1 MHERH
6 TKEHRFRYKNCHQ
19 KVSEVSTMELEDYVV
34 YKSNIAYHARGEF
47 IKHQD
52 HKKETVPNEASSYSK
67 NNKSLNEVK
76 TNSEFIRDKK
86 LLIAMTLLIA
96 VLVVTTLVAI
106 IFSALSYRLSQANDE
121 SLTSFQIDEYIEKKL
136 ASLQVQSYCGAG
148 QWHRIAFLNMSDP
161 SQQCPPAWREY
172 NTSGVRACGRT
183 YSTVGNCSNV
193 TYGTESILY
202 SRVCGQVIGYQV
214 GSPDAFNVRLLNSNI
229 TVGMDGVIITQLGIP
244 HRRIW
249 NLVGGL
255 YEDSSLHT
263 DSNCPCS
270 PTRGRRSPPSIGSN
284 YYCESGNPT
293 DSRDDNQIYS
303 DDPLWDGQRC
313 EGTCCIGPN
322 HAPWFSVQLPAP
334 TTDMIEVSICADES
348 TDNEDTPIKLLEIY
362 VQ

>member
-1 MHERH
+1 
-6 TKEHRFRYKNCHQ
+6 
-19 KVSEVSTMELEDYVV
+19 MELEDYVV

-76 TNSEFIRDKK
+76 TNSEFISNMK
-86 LLIAMTLLIA
+86 LLIAMTLLAA
-96 VLVVTTLVAI
+96 VLVTTTLIAI
-106 IFSALSYRLSQANDE
+106 IFSALSYSLSQANDK
-121 SLTSFQIDEYIEKKL
+121 SRTRIQIDEYIQKKL
-136 ASLQVQSYCGAG
+136 ASLQIQSYCGAG
-148 QWHRIAFLNMSDP
+148 KWYRIAFLNMTDP

-183 YSTVGNCSNV
+183 YSTVGSCSNV
-193 TYGTESILY
+193 TYRADRLVH

-214 GSPDAFNVRLLNSNI
+214 ASPDAFHHLNNGVDGI
-229 TVGMDGVIITQLGIP
+229 TITQQ
-244 HRRIW
+244 HYHIW
-249 NLVGGL
+249 SFAGGTT
-255 YEDSSLHT
+255 EKSSLHSN
-263 DSNCPCS
+263 SNCPCS
-270 PTRGRRSPPSIGSN
+270 PTSGWRSPLYIGGN

-293 DSRDDNQIYS
+293 DSYKHNEIFS

-313 EGTCCIGPN
+313 EGTCCIGAN
-322 HAPWFSVQLPAP
+322 HPPWFSVQLPAP

-348 TDNEDTPIKLLEIY
+348 TDNEDTLIKLLEIY